1 MTDYS
6 IAAVAAA
13 LAVDPDDVRT
23 VLIDVK
29 DDPLP
34 SWAVTDI
41 HRALDPHGER
51 TVPQLHIPDALTGEW
66 LTLGPSEDDPRAV

>member
-13 LAVDPDDVRT
+13 LAVDPDDVRA
-23 VLIDVK
+23 VLVDVD

-34 SWAVTDI
+34 GWAVTDV
-41 HRALDPHGER
+41 HRTLDPHGER
-51 TVPQLHIPDALTGEW
+51 TVPELHVPDALIGEW
-66 LTLGPSEDDPRAV
+66 LTLGPAEDDPRVV